1 MIKTSVIRFLKSP
14 IKAGVLLVFWVC
26 VSYFLFTTK
35 IYWNEV
41 NRPIDLMMEI
51 LPYIFLVYLVIAYEC
66 FYDIKRFHMEELL
79 LGNGQL
85 LRAQGKEFVVLLG
98 ADLLGSVYLFAF
110 HIMCYSQADVFCKA
124 LVLYTV
130 RVIFIYIFLMI
141 LVAICIGWAI
151 SLVTSRLYG
160 LALIALTFYVFDMS
174 FLSLLSSMS
183 DKHEFLWKLTTLF
196 SFFFQ
201 SRRGICRDADYLL
214 TAENV
219 HIYRALFFACFMLAI
234 ILWKQAGRKA
244 WSVVS
249 GMLAV
254 TFLALFFQPTGAVY
268 FMMNIPNTRDS
279 VSYVERYRQ
288 AEYSDISLTKKGQ
301 NKKAFQ
307 VENYDMNV
315 TVTDQFQAEACVVPT
330 DGTQKEY
337 PFTLQYIFQ
346 VDQVTDERGEKL
358 TFEQDEDYL
367 LVHNSRG
374 KLHSIRIVYHGTTK
388 GFYATTQGMMLP
400 ANYAYYPMP
409 GWHRIFLE
417 SGDPYPGLKG
427 KIVGDDCFSREVFS
441 EETDFKVTLRCKG
454 KYPVASNLKTL
465 AQTKEHGFVVWKL
478 SGRSD
483 GITLIGN
490 SYLVERN
497 IEGVRVICSRL
508 DCENVPEGENVSK
521 YKELFHKIDQET
533 KYSMKGKTFIV
544 SPDYNYINWCVAN
557 DHIVDTL
564 LGERDI
570 IETLNTGML
579 YPAED
584 DTEVKLG
591 IDNWIESLE

>member
-130 RVIFIYIFLMI
+130 RVIFIYIFLFHIIRKIWGNFSIHRINIYMI
-141 LVAICIGWAI
+141 I
-151 SLVTSRLYG
+151 TSRLYG

-219 HIYRALFFACFMLAI
+219 HIYRALFFVFFML
-234 ILWKQAGRKA
+234 
-244 WSVVS
+244 
-249 GMLAV
+249 
-254 TFLALFFQPTGAVY
+254 TGVGGAA
-268 FMMNIPNTRDS
+268 NR
-279 VSYVERYRQ
+279 
-288 AEYSDISLTKKGQ
+288 
-301 NKKAFQ
+301 
-307 VENYDMNV
+307 
-315 TVTDQFQAEACVVPT
+315 
-330 DGTQKEY
+330 
-337 PFTLQYIFQ
+337 
-346 VDQVTDERGEKL
+346 RGERL
-358 TFEQDEDYL
+358 
-367 LVHNSRG
+367 
-374 KLHSIRIVYHGTTK
+374 
-388 GFYATTQGMMLP
+388 
-400 ANYAYYPMP
+400 
-409 GWHRIFLE
+409 
-417 SGDPYPGLKG
+417 
-427 KIVGDDCFSREVFS
+427 
-441 EETDFKVTLRCKG
+441 
-454 KYPVASNLKTL
+454 
-465 AQTKEHGFVVWKL
+465 
-478 SGRSD
+478 
-483 GITLIGN
+483 
-490 SYLVERN
+490 
-497 IEGVRVICSRL
+497 GVPF
-508 DCENVPEGENVSK
+508 PECW
-521 YKELFHKIDQET
+521 Q
-533 KYSMKGKTFIV
+533 
-544 SPDYNYINWCVAN
+544 
-557 DHIVDTL
+557 
-564 LGERDI
+564 
-570 IETLNTGML
+570 
-579 YPAED
+579 
-584 DTEVKLG
+584 
-591 IDNWIESLE
+591 